1 MSRVE
6 QALRRAGQATT
17 LAPAHPRPDVLA
29 AAADTLSLDLY
40 PGELRAPV
48 AAVLVAGGAG
58 PSPNQKL
65 PLAGGFFCG
74 KVSPPVSGAVQ
85 KKGGPRPHASPG
97 PPRKACAACG
107 A

>member
-48 AAVLVAGGAG
+48 AAVSVAAGA
-58 PSPNQKL
+58 PPPPHPHL
-65 PLAGGFFCG
+65 PFVGGFFPRRLF
-74 KVSPPVSGAVQ
+74 PPVFGAAQ
-85 KKGGPRPHASPG
+85 KKRGVEA
-97 PPRKACAACG
+97 PPPPPPPPKKSTPA
-107 A
+107 